1 MNNTQY
7 MFASDVNWHIY
18 ACTCTVLK
26 GKDNARSHGA
36 CLDRRNANKGI
47 EKKKQQLDVEF
58 LSKTEKRKNI
68 EIHMN

>member
-1 MNNTQY
+1 

-26 GKDNARSHGA
+26 GKDNAGSHGA

-47 EKKKQQLDVEF
+47 EKKTAIRCGVLI
-58 LSKTEKRKNI
+58 KTEKRKSI